1 MKQNQDITIRK
12 ATEADF
18 PRLIHLFLEFA
29 TFGNLQYRIDNSVER
44 NCMLDLSTSVPIKL

>member
-29 TFGNLQYRIDNSVER
+29 TFGNLQHRIDNSVER